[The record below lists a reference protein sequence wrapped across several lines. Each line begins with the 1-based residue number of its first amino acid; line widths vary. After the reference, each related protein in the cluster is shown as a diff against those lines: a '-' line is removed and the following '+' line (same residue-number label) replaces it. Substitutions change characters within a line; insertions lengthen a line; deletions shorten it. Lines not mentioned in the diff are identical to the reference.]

1 MLKFLAA
8 FRKEWLILI
17 RDIAGLIVLFIM
29 PTIMVVILA
38 LVQEFG
44 WNSVLQEPQ
53 FPVLLITTTIPLVC
67 SLNRDSPIQSFSK

>member
-1 MLKFLAA
+1 MLKYFAA

-17 RDIAGLIVLFIM
+17 RDLAGVIVLFIM

-44 WNSVLQEPQ
+44 WNSITQETS
-53 FPVLLITTTIPLVC
+53 VSGIIG
-67 SLNRDSPIQSFSK
+67 K